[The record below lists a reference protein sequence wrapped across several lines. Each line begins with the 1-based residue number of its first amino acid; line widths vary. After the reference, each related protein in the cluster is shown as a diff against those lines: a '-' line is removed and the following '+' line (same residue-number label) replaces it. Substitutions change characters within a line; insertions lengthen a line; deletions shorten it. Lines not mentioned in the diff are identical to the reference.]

1 MIYVRHL
8 LQSLIQNSQKTKENI
23 LAFTCGD
30 LFLFIH
36 FGLPPKFMSTLL
48 LAFLGGALGMFG
60 KDFYV
65 AVIKPSFLWTW
76 RKIKRLFKKT
86 K

>member
-1 MIYVRHL
+1 MIYVKSFF
-8 LQSLIQNSQKTKENI
+8 QSFFQNSQKAKENI

-48 LAFLGGALGMFG
+48 LAFLGGALGMLG
-60 KDFYV
+60 KDIYV
-65 AVIKPSFLWTW
+65 WGKNAV
-76 RKIKRLFKKT
+76 RKRFKK